1 MNFHTHAHFP
11 CLASLFYYIAVVKK
25 ARALSGEKV
34 YLFVILSVCVSFV
47 LFSVV
52 LLDYAL
58 RIFSPALTPFRVFGG
73 PHHQHHL
80 FCR

>member
-1 MNFHTHAHFP
+1 M
-11 CLASLFYYIAVVKK
+11 

-58 RIFSPALTPFRVFGG
+58 RIFSPALSPFRVFGG
-73 PHHQHHL
+73 PHHHHL